1 MVTYYRKKYIATCSP
16 MVWQFYDTLILAST
30 NIKWLND
37 PSKSKFWKIL
47 ETLNHLNL
55 CKSLSHS
62 TMGPMVNIIYTI
74 FLITY

>member
-1 MVTYYRKKYIATCSP
+1 

-55 CKSLSHS
+55 RKSLSHS

-74 FLITY
+74 LLITY